1 MACTPAA
8 NLVYNRAS
16 TSLHTICRD
25 SAIMEQVDL
34 RRYEAAGVLGMG
46 ADYEVRAAVERDT
59 GRLVVLKRPAPE
71 TVRRRMHDGIEA
83 RTDRILQVYQEVGHT
98 IPTVVPI
105 VGYTERVNHDA
116 YFGETLGQTY
126 RVMVEERAIGIPLMS
141 ELKARFTGVPIGVG
155 QNLFAL
161 FPLIQ
166 PAATSPFAIHQQ
178 LLDVEEAFFRAGY
191 VLLDLRP
198 HNVFYQPATGRITV
212 IDCGALTDAHGA
224 VGRRGQR
231 PPEIHDF
238 YLEMLKFYTTP
249 QLPPVQASGYRE
261 PYGVRP
267 VVDFARELDQ
277 MAQQFRAVAYPGVGE
292 TALTIIAQVRQRAYP
307 AFQDFRQ
314 DLMAYLEAVRSMHQ
328 TLPNLAEARQVWT
341 EALYWLRAEY
351 WQRYRFTAETDLA
364 GLTL

>member
-1 MACTPAA
+1 
-8 NLVYNRAS
+8 
-16 TSLHTICRD
+16 
-25 SAIMEQVDL
+25 MEQVDL
-34 RRYEAAGVLGMG
+34 RCYEASGVLGMG
-46 ADYEVRAAVERDT
+46 ADYEVRAAIERDT
-59 GRLVVLKRPAPE
+59 GRQVVLKRPAPE
-71 TVRRRMHDGIEA
+71 TVRRRLHDGIEA

-105 VGYTERVNHDA
+105 VGYTERGNHDA
-116 YFGETLGQTY
+116 YFGEALGQTY

-166 PAATSPFAIHQQ
+166 PAATSPFAIHEQ
-178 LLDVEEAFFRAGY
+178 LLDLEEAFFRAGY

-212 IDCGALTDAHGA
+212 IDCGALTAVHGA

-249 QLPPVQASGYRE
+249 QLPPVQVSGYRE

-277 MAQQFRAVAYPGVGE
+277 MAQQFRAVAHPGVQE

-314 DLMAYLEAVRSMHQ
+314 DLMAYFEAVQSMHQ
-328 TLPNLAEARQVWT
+328 TLPNLAEAQQVWT
-341 EALYWLRAEY
+341 EALRWLRAEY
-351 WQRYRFTAETDLA
+351 WQRYRFAAETDLA